1 MTHYEID
8 NVKKVYEIIA
18 PEFNKTRSYY
28 WAPISNFINELT
40 INSLIYDIGCGNGR
54 NMTYENHRFIGV
66 DNCENFVDI
75 CNKKGLNVICNNM
88 MNIELPTNSADS
100 LLCIAT
106 FHHLSCREN
115 RIKSLLEM
123 KRLIKPGGEILLTVW
138 SKNQPEKTRVV
149 FNTYGDNIVYWKNKH
164 PRYYYIFSVDEIKE
178 LFLSVGLDMKSHV
191 YDCGNEV
198 FILSK

>member
-1 MTHYEID
+1 
-8 NVKKVYEIIA
+8 
-18 PEFNKTRSYY
+18 
-28 WAPISNFINELT
+28 
-40 INSLIYDIGCGNGR
+40 
-54 NMTYENHRFIGV
+54 
-66 DNCENFVDI
+66 
-75 CNKKGLNVICNNM
+75 
-88 MNIELPTNSADS
+88 
-100 LLCIAT
+100 
-106 FHHLSCREN
+106 
-115 RIKSLLEM
+115 M

-178 LFLSVGLDMKSHV
+178 LFLSVGLNMKSHI